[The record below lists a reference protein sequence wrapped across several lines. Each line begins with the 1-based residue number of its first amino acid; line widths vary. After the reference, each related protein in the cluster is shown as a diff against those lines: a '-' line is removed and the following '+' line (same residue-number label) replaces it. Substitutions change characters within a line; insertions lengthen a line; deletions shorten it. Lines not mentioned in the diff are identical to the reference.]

1 MSNDTLPIDI
11 SGISDP
17 RGVLVNIAK
26 DIRRFVENALQKT
39 ESLDAGERHAIAA
52 WTSCRNGCRRT
63 TNVHAKIARGE
74 LDPKRGAALDRL
86 IEMADSGGF
95 SRKMQALFEIS
106 KALQESPLGVQ
117 TKHIKDAR
125 AAGAC
130 DQSIHDTVLIT
141 AAICMYNR
149 YFDGLVN
156 RKAFEDGDKP
166 ISPQAHTL
174 RDQRSPAQPVEG
186 SMRANRSSKHEHLV
200 VDKKVLKVD
209 STSDAPH
216 AGVRPQYGKA
226 KKLIPPGT
234 LPLPATRQTR
244 SAPQT
249 TRPGPKDVPHAL
261 TANRPASKPV
271 PPCPSDPVWRTPTAK
286 VRYRPSAAAAPNA
299 VPKPRPK
306 KVTQTVDPSLSLT
319 KHASERKR
327 QRAITAEALEIV
339 RQFGE
344 EFRDRQTG
352 ADIYWLND
360 NAVKKHSA
368 QIKQA
373 IQKQRFQS
381 QDFQR
386 AQGLAI
392 VTQARSVVTQYRA
405 KRPGPNWIPNGW

>member
-1 MSNDTLPIDI
+1 MSSDTLPIDI

-17 RGVLVNIAK
+17 RGVLESIAK
-26 DIRRFVENALQKT
+26 DIRCFVENALQKT
-39 ESLDAGERHAIAA
+39 ESLNAGERHVIAA
-52 WTSCRNGCRRT
+52 WTSSLNGCRRT
-63 TNVHAKIARGE
+63 ANVHAKIARGE

-95 SRKMQALFEIS
+95 SRKMRALLEIS
-106 KALQESPLGVQ
+106 KALQGSTLGLQ

-141 AAICMYNR
+141 AAICMYNH

-156 RKAFEDGDKP
+156 RKAYKDGDEP

-186 SMRANRSSKHEHLV
+186 LMRANRSSKHEHLV

-209 STSDAPH
+209 STGDAPH
-216 AGVRPQYGKA
+216 AGARPQYGKA

-249 TRPGPKDVPHAL
+249 TRPGPRDAPPAL
-261 TANRPASKPV
+261 PASRPASKPV
-271 PPCPSDPVWRTPTAK
+271 PPCPSAPVWRTPTTK
-286 VRYRPSAAAAPNA
+286 VRYSPSAAAAPNA

-373 IQKQRFQS
+373 IQKQRFQP

-386 AQGLAI
+386 AHGLAI
-392 VTQARSVVTQYRA
+392 VTQGRNVVTQYRA